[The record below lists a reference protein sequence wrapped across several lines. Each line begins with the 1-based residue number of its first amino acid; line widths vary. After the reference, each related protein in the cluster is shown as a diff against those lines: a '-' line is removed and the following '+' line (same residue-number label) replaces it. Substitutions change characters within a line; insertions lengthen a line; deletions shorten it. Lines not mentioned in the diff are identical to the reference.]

1 MDSLKFNITI
11 HPFLVSLGIHGL
23 VATVL
28 YFGGLGQEGQYPAR
42 IGGGTFE
49 IIGFQ
54 KTSPQTD
61 KKSKNSRLATL
72 PDPTTSGKKEI
83 DQGSHQNST
92 YSGQTGFQS
101 YGGGGRAYNEYV
113 QNLYNQLEQNK
124 RYPLFARKLKV
135 QGIVKVRF
143 RVLRDGTIQNI
154 QITQPSS
161 SEILNRAAID
171 SLRKSSGHSP
181 LPESLKGRFIEVET
195 SFHFS
200 TSSR

>member
-1 MDSLKFNITI
+1 MDSIKFNLAI

-23 VATVL
+23 LATAL
-28 YFGGLGQEGQYPAR
+28 YFGGLSDQGQYPSR

-54 KTSPQTD
+54 KTSPKTD
-61 KKSKNSRLATL
+61 KKTKNSRHSIRH
-72 PDPTTSGKKEI
+72 DPTQLGKTEI
-83 DQGSHQNST
+83 EPGSDQNAT

-135 QGIVKVRF
+135 QGVVKVRF
-143 RVLRDGTIQNI
+143 QVLRDGTIQNI
-154 QITQPSS
+154 QITQASS
-161 SEILNRAAID
+161 SEILNRAAME
-171 SLRKSSGHSP
+171 SLKKSSGHSP
-181 LPESLKGRFIEVET
+181 LPASIKGPSIQVET